1 MYTNMMWQALYVKHA
16 GFVNTEYNI
25 LNVVLL
31 AILLYNTANY
41 YVMNL
46 DNTCSSY

>member
-1 MYTNMMWQALYVKHA
+1 MYTIMMWQA
-16 GFVNTEYNI
+16 GFINTEYI
-25 LNVVLL
+25 INVVLL